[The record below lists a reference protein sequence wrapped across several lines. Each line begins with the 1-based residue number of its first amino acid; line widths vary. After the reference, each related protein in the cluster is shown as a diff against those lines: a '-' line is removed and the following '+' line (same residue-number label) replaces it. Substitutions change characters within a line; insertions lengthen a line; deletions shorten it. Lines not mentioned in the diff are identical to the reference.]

1 MADVINLNRF
11 RKRMAAEERAARA
24 DANRR
29 RHGMSRA
36 ERDAAER
43 ERERERERD
52 ADDLA
57 GKRLDR
63 GPAGRGEPDPET

>member
-11 RKRMAAEERAARA
+11 RKRKAAEERAARA
-24 DANRR
+24 DASRR

-43 ERERERERD
+43 ERERA

-63 GPAGRGEPDPET
+63 APAGADDPDPDLDPET